1 MESSPKGKGKMRA
14 NVTEFFIV
22 CGGSDPKEDV
32 WQFADFFAIQR
43 EFTNNFGFKG
53 TAWNMFPYEEY
64 FAKYSTGKHKDEVWF
79 GHGSTGFRVD
89 PTFRFSKGDKTS
101 WEDFSKDKVTN
112 MDKKILQHI
121 NQQKLKP
128 GDRFNFIFIGHG
140 CPNGDFEVGNQ
151 RLSRKDLEE
160 SFARFTLDFQV
171 NIIVASCW
179 SGQLVDQMRKLGR
192 RHQYV
197 QSSTTA
203 DRLSWSYGRRVPSDP
218 LRGSPFIASIVKSMG
233 DREGA
238 NGKAPR
244 TLGEHIEHVRKHGIW
259 IREPDSIPQAYT
271 NVDLHVAVITTLYS
285 SYVRLEPGLAGP
297 SKRTLVVNP
306 GYPAPSSTFGPHFQ
320 HDAVPA
326 AAKKAYEIIK
336 REMALVKYNSNP
348 GHPRDNG
355 FGTLMQ
361 VAISNSKS
369 MGERVLNIRIM
380 MDALKWRFQ
389 MQERIIYVWQELEN
403 YDILSPE
410 CIMRRMELE
419 RTMSFQPVRVLS
431 TALEFFEYA
440 QDFGSA
446 GRRNTK
452 ETESMRGH
460 FEEPL
465 YWLAILLMRGRTD
478 NIPGVFGWLKST
490 GLLGGIAEDAQV
502 PVSDLEGIGNQDQ
515 SPYLLCPEKSANADM
530 SNCRIGFILPHGEEI
545 MTWARKTSLRY
556 TALRNAYL
564 ELNGPGTWDLDMDFI
579 EELKELT
586 QFVPSEY
593 ETVLKSQ
600 AEEMQDM
607 SLR

>member
-1 MESSPKGKGKMRA
+1 MESSPKGKGKTRA

-22 CGGSDPKEDV
+22 CCGSDPKEDV

-160 SFARFTLDFQV
+160 SFARFTLDVQV

-192 RHQYV
+192 R
-197 QSSTTA
+197 T
-203 DRLSWSYGRRVPSDP
+203 P
-218 LRGSPFIASIVKSMG
+218 SMG
-233 DREGA
+233 DWEGA

-320 HDAVPA
+320 HDVVPA

-419 RTMSFQPVRVLS
+419 RTMSSQPVRVLS

-446 GRRNTK
+446 GRRNAK

-460 FEEPL
+460 FEEPRVL
-465 YWLAILLMRGRTD
+465 ARNLAHAWLDRQHTGSL
-478 NIPGVFGWLKST
+478 WL
-490 GLLGGIAEDAQV
+490 V

-556 TALRNAYL
+556 AALRNAYL